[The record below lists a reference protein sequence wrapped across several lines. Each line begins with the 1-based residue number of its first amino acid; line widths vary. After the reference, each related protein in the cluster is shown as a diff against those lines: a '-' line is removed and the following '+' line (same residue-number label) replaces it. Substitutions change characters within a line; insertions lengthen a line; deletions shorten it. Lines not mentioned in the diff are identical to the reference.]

1 MDLHEMIRYDIYKKK
16 NMIKSSRHSLLK
28 LIKKNAISEIL
39 IKSCNE
45 DIIVK
50 KSDLS

>member
-16 NMIKSSRHSLLK
+16 N
-28 LIKKNAISEIL
+28 AIDEIL